1 MTDQKVQK
9 FRSNWHFF
17 AFFCNFW
24 SPMQLKSIRLIH
36 LSKELVEDFRFRASV
51 SLQLYPIYREDPK
64 STKNSLKL
72 SIFAI
77 FCNFC
82 FPIPR
87 KLNSYDSPVERDRW
101 DILVRYQLW
110 ALTVTTHHHHTTLLQ
125 HKSRHRIATQLNK
138 TYIPTF
144 VIGST
149 LHPIPGVPPD
159 ILPKPYPFRLSPD
172 LVPWTISSADFR
184 AH

>member
-1 MTDQKVQK
+1 MLKIMFPYLYSISHVGPKSTKISFK
-9 FRSNWHFF
+9 LAFF

-87 KLNSYDSPVERDRW
+87 KLNSYDSPVERD
-101 DILVRYQLW
+101 
-110 ALTVTTHHHHTTLLQ
+110 LL
-125 HKSRHRIATQLNK
+125 IC
-138 TYIPTF
+138 IF
-144 VIGST
+144 I
-149 LHPIPGVPPD
+149 
-159 ILPKPYPFRLSPD
+159 
-172 LVPWTISSADFR
+172 DFR
-184 AH
+184 CFITLSSWRTKIPWFYFKLVIITFLYSLYSIFLNSILIIQ